1 MLSKGTEGAKDE
13 PPQMEVFH
21 AVEGPLLRY
30 QTSGEKTLFWAD
42 LWGDLFLLS
51 QIWASGEVRQNTSP
65 LSKYTKFM
73 KSNVLSISKKSYISY
88 IKIFIRI
95 WPIFPQTLVKLTQTF
110 FVVQGTE
117 ATIVTGGHLSWA
129 AWSIWNVQ
137 GHEKHKDYSLW
148 ICWTLPKQYNTRM
161 LNVWYIY
168 LHLPPKLPK
177 CR

>member
-1 MLSKGTEGAKDE
+1 MSHLKWKFSCGGRSTFKISNIWRKNAVLAWFVGGSISSQSDLGFRWGA
-13 PPQMEVFH
+13 
-21 AVEGPLLRY
+21 A
-30 QTSGEKTLFWAD
+30 
-42 LWGDLFLLS
+42 
-51 QIWASGEVRQNTSP
+51 
-65 LSKYTKFM
+65 KYFTFIKIHKFM

-88 IKIFIRI
+88 IKIFVRI
-95 WPIFPQTLVKLTQTF
+95 WSIFPQTLVKLTQMF

-168 LHLPPKLPK
+168 LHLPPKLPE